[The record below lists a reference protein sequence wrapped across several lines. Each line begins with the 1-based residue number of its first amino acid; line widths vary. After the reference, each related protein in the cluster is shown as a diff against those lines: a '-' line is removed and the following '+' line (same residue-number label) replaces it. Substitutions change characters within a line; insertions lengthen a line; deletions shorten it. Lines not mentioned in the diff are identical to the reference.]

1 MSLLIIGIVFICVR
15 LKSVSI
21 CELMFTIFV
30 DFRTTVTYIEK
41 ALSDEAKDQWRKRGQ
56 VDHIILL
63 DWNSTLSQ
71 VTIATPLRT
80 LKDALFKVQ
89 RIFQYI
95 PDIYIYIIIQNYFHT
110 VRL

>member
-15 LKSVSI
+15 LKSVFI

-41 ALSDEAKDQWRKRGQ
+41 ALSDEAKEQWRKRGQ

-80 LKDALFKVQ
+80 LKDALFKVKM
-89 RIFQYI
+89 IFQYI
-95 PDIYIYIIIQNYFHT
+95 LDIYI
-110 VRL
+110 